1 MTSGGAFVPLSS
13 RAKKDDIRALSV
25 DDALAVLRQ
34 LEPVQFVYKTEP
46 DEEYVGFIA
55 EDVPDLVAT
64 TDRNGL
70 APMDIVAVLT
80 KIVQQQQARIDA
92 LEKRLGALA
101 P

>member
-1 MTSGGAFVPLSS
+1 MPSSS

-25 DDALAVLRQ
+25 EDALAALRQ
-34 LEPVQFVYKTEP
+34 LEPVQFVYETEP
-46 DEEYVGFIA
+46 NEPYVGFIA

-64 TDRNGL
+64 NDRKGL

-80 KIVQQQQARIDA
+80 QVVQQQQARIDA
-92 LEKRLGALA
+92 LEQRLGTLV